1 MIKTIIAS
9 LLLGAVLSLRF
20 KVLILAPTIIAAW
33 AVLTGI
39 GLVREITVA
48 WVVLEIV
55 VVTTSLE
62 VGYLA
67 TLLMEGRAL
76 RPN

>member
-1 MIKTIIAS
+1 
-9 LLLGAVLSLRF
+9 V
-20 KVLILAPTIIAAW
+20 PTIIAAW

-39 GLVREITVA
+39 GLVWEIAAA

-55 VVTTSLE
+55 VVTTALE

-67 TLLMEGRAL
+67 TLLMEGLAI